1 MGTILPM
8 SGTASI
14 RARYAAIA
22 IVILVMWR
30 TSSRIGVGGLI
41 AAYRQRHSPSGTLLP
56 PPGTRGAAGTAAAHP
71 A

>member
-30 TSSRIGVGGLI
+30 TSSRIGAGGLI
-41 AAYRQRHSPSGTLLP
+41 AGYFHLPGTSRLLP